1 MRSLD
6 KYWRRNIMTLAQTKL
21 LAEANAEVLQ
31 AVLRAVTS
39 VQQDSGFG
47 SIEITVHEGRVT
59 QIEKR
64 EKLRLQQAV
73 TNHRK

>member
-1 MRSLD
+1 
-6 KYWRRNIMTLAQTKL
+6 MTLAQTKL
-21 LAEANAEVLQ
+21 LAEADAEVLQ

-73 TNHRK
+73 TNRK

>member
-1 MRSLD
+1 
-6 KYWRRNIMTLAQTKL
+6 MTLAQTKL
-21 LAEANAEVLQ
+21 LAEADTEVLQ